1 MKVVTTLLYR
11 DFVIFTF
18 LYFTTM
24 DIQIKY
30 GLEEIFI
37 YKPIHN
43 RLYNELKDRFLKN
56 TLMALDYLYFK
67 DIMMVTYHK
76 NSPQEMKVDII
87 DRLIDYAPES
97 IVIEFGETNQ
107 YFPNSNTIKFND
119 LNGVMFR
126 KNFKERFSGSN
137 IGFNSPVSL
146 LAHELVHCYHELF
159 DENGY
164 RIRKL
169 DQSMVGEKLA
179 ENGKD
184 LSFPNQEEV
193 LVVTLTNQICERLG
207 EDKRGN
213 YGRNYYLTNNV
224 LTTDKIRT

>member
-1 MKVVTTLLYR
+1 
-11 DFVIFTF
+11 
-18 LYFTTM
+18 M

-30 GLEEIFI
+30 GLGEIFI
-37 YKPIHN
+37 YKPIQN
-43 RLYNELKDRFLKN
+43 RFYNELNDRFLRN
-56 TLMALDYLYFK
+56 TLTALDYLYFK
-67 DIMMVTYHK
+67 DIMRVTYHK
-76 NSPQEMKVDII
+76 NSPQEITLDII
-87 DRLIDYAPES
+87 DQLIDNAPET

-107 YFPNSNTIKFND
+107 YFPNTNTVKFND

-126 KNFKERFSGSN
+126 KNFKERFFGSN
-137 IGFNSPVSL
+137 IGLNSPVSL

-164 RIRKL
+164 KNRKS
-169 DQSMVGEKLA
+169 DQSMLGEKLA
-179 ENGKD
+179 DNGKD

-213 YGRNYYLTNNV
+213 YGRNYYLTKNV
-224 LTTDKIRT
+224 LTTDKIPT